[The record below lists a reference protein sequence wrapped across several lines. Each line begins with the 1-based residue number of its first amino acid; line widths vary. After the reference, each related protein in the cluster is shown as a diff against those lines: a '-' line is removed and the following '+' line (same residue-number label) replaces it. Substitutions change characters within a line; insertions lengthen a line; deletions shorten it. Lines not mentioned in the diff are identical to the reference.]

1 MILLFTSNHCV
12 LCNMVKGMLDQ
23 DESDLADVAQVYEVN
38 VEKHPFI
45 AEAYGIMI
53 VPTLVAG
60 CKALYGVPS
69 ESELRS
75 FILQA
80 AVGGFSRGVGDDP
93 SPPLSSVR
101 HSNPPKTESSE
112 RPCFEK
118 PERIAAGPAHPHQI
132 LRNAGAPVKVGDEK
146 EQPSPTLEH

>member
-38 VEKHPFI
+38 VERHPFI
-45 AEAYGIMI
+45 AEAYGIMV

-80 AVGGFSRGVGDDP
+80 AVGDFSRGTGDDP
-93 SPPLSSVR
+93 WPPLSSMR
-101 HSNPPKTESSE
+101 HCSSPKTESSE

-118 PERIAAGPAHPHQI
+118 PERIAAGLARSRRIP
-132 LRNAGAPVKVGDEK
+132 RNARALGKLGEEK
-146 EQPSPTLEH
+146 EQPSPTLKH